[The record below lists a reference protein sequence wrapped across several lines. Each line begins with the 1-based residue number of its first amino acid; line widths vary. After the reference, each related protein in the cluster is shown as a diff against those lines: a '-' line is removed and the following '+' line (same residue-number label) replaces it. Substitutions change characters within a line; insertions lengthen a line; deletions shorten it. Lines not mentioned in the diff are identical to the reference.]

1 MIAKSSGHPGSMPP
15 ANRPGP
21 APSLEPGGG
30 QQIEPVSPEP
40 PRSTLRP
47 VQPSF
52 GIQEGAALVA
62 VERAN
67 GGELAPLLQVLW
79 TLHGFTP
86 RGSRPSPAAF
96 AASTTLLVEL
106 GVVEYVDNQLGLT
119 PEGRKLLRRSG
130 MPNDAR
136 HVAFVTELLQEF
148 GEDDLEADG
157 SAIAPTEEDVRQALS
172 DGDRI
177 EETDGGGGTPVI
189 GVDSLIYSPILGL
202 GTPGLVVGSHWVPAV
217 PHKDAGS
224 IPEPPESVP
233 LVGSPAHPFLDRLF
247 GRGRRDRGGTAG
259 AGR

>member
-1 MIAKSSGHPGSMPP
+1 
-15 ANRPGP
+15 
-21 APSLEPGGG
+21 
-30 QQIEPVSPEP
+30 
-40 PRSTLRP
+40 

-79 TLHGFTP
+79 TLRGFTP

-148 GEDDLEADG
+148 GEDDL
-157 SAIAPTEEDVRQALS
+157 RRR
-172 DGDRI
+172 RI
-177 EETDGGGGTPVI
+177 GNR
-189 GVDSLIYSPILGL
+189 
-202 GTPGLVVGSHWVPAV
+202 A
-217 PHKDAGS
+217 
-224 IPEPPESVP
+224 
-233 LVGSPAHPFLDRLF
+233 
-247 GRGRRDRGGTAG
+247 DRGGRSASPQ
-259 AGR
+259 RRRPHRRD

>member
-1 MIAKSSGHPGSMPP
+1 
-15 ANRPGP
+15 
-21 APSLEPGGG
+21 
-30 QQIEPVSPEP
+30 
-40 PRSTLRP
+40 
-47 VQPSF
+47 
-52 GIQEGAALVA
+52 LVA

-177 EETDGGGGTPVI
+177 EETDGGGGTPVV
-189 GVDSLIYSPILGL
+189 GVDTLIYSPILGL

-217 PHKDAGS
+217 PPKDAGS

-247 GRGRRDRGGTAG
+247 GPRAARPRRDRGRGPLSQQRRRPAASPASDRAAG
-259 AGR
+259 DEALARTVIRLAARLAACRRLLA